1 MLKMLQKC
9 YKNIIFRLHSLKMFQ
24 NDTNFAIINIS
35 NFRLESIYQR
45 RSLNWQHTIY
55 QEM

>member
-1 MLKMLQKC
+1 MLQKY